1 MAGKASVSVVIGQP
15 SGLKFSDPERMAL
28 ELGTQVF
35 GGGFFSSRLLAI
47 IRNQEGLTY
56 SIRARLGNDTY
67 TVGDWRIVGTFD
79 AKLLDQGLA
88 STLREL
94 RRFTAQGV
102 TAEELRDF
110 KTAVSGTYKLSLA
123 TSEGLAS
130 RLLAT
135 VQRGLPL
142 GFIDEYPEKIAALTL
157 VQVNGAI
164 RKYLDPDKMVLVEAG
179 TLPATD
185 ARP

>member
-1 MAGKASVSVVIGQP
+1 
-15 SGLKFSDPERMAL
+15 MAL

-102 TAEELRDF
+102 TAAELRDF

-142 GFIDEYPEKIAALTL
+142 AFVDDYPTKIETLTL
-157 VQVNGAI
+157 DQVNAAI
-164 RKYLDPDKMVLVEAG
+164 RKYLNPDRMVLVEAG
-179 TLPATD
+179 SLPEPD
-185 ARP
+185 AHK